1 MARIT
6 LSKNTGFTLIPEG
19 FHVFKVVDVDM
30 SKYEGFGKI
39 EVKMETAAGQKHTER
54 FKIMNKGEVND
65 GAMKAFSYFAKT
77 ALNDYTRE
85 EIDHTELIGHFI
97 RCEVEH
103 TDPQPN
109 KNDPTKTVVFIRL
122 GDKEPADGFDA
133 APAKKAEIATPA
145 ASVKPAR
152 KASVDL
158 DVLLG

>member
-1 MARIT
+1 MATIKLT
-6 LSKNTGFTLIPEG
+6 SGFSLIPEG
-19 FHVFKVVDVDM
+19 SHVFKITDVDY
-30 SKYEGFGKI
+30 KEAFGKI
-39 EVKMETAAGQKHTER
+39 EVTMETATGQKHTER

-133 APAKKAEIATPA
+133 APEKKAEIATPA